1 VLAPDV
7 TAFVRAALPATPA
20 RLLEVGAG
28 SGELADVLSRGGY
41 DVVAIDPAS
50 QSPAVRSVALHEL
63 EEPAASFHAAIAVVS
78 LHHVEPL
85 PESCRKLGELV
96 RSGGTLV
103 VDEFDVERFDERAA
117 SWWLAQRRAAG
128 SMRYGAH
135 ASWSLI
141 CAITSIRCTACPWRS
156 TNGSSSGRPR
166 ARPICTA
173 GICRRACATLR
184 TNLSDQAGC
193 LPRAHDWS
201 AHAGSANAARAGLS
215 GGERVRRCTPAPG
228 DHAPSSQASLADR
241 ARGPH
246 GTNLSSA
253 RCAPRAQAP
262 PLL

>member
-1 VLAPDV
+1 MLAPDV

-117 SWWLAQRRAAG
+117 SWWLAQRRAVGFDEVRSPRELVADLRNHLHPLHRL
-128 SMRYGAH
+128 SVALNEWFFLGAPAR
-135 ASWSLI
+135 ASYLYRWDLPPGLRDAEDQLI
-141 CAITSIRCTACPWRS
+141 
-156 TNGSSSGRPR
+156 GSGRLPATG
-166 ARPICTA
+166 ARLVGT
-173 GICRRACATLR
+173 RR
-184 TNLSDQAGC
+184 
-193 LPRAHDWS
+193 
-201 AHAGSANAARAGLS
+201 
-215 GGERVRRCTPAPG
+215 
-228 DHAPSSQASLADR
+228 
-241 ARGPH
+241 
-246 GTNLSSA
+246 
-253 RCAPRAQAP
+253 
-262 PLL
+262 